1 MIQNRPRVVH
11 ASGDRPGI
19 WVEEQLGRIETSA
32 GGGVPGSVD
41 AETVPL
47 LGPNAV
53 DEDGPNSVLIPRH
66 VVVGLVAVFVD
77 KR

>member
-1 MIQNRPRVVH
+1 MDPEAI
-11 ASGDRPGI
+11 
-19 WVEEQLGRIETSA
+19 
-32 GGGVPGSVD
+32 
-41 AETVPL
+41 PL

-53 DEDGPNSVLIPRH
+53 DEDGPHSVVIPRH